1 MNQGLNNMDVISS
14 FIIITLQSQ
23 YSPNSRMI
31 IEDDQGYTFYDS
43 MDNQTDNEDFLSKIQ
58 KQYECII
65 SFIDLL
71 KIKSRIKM

>member
-1 MNQGLNNMDVISS
+1 
-14 FIIITLQSQ
+14 
-23 YSPNSRMI
+23 MI